1 MKNNLSLDSQIMLPI
16 GSTDFTEELDFQ
28 KYWLALQRR
37 WWVVALTA
45 VTCTSLGGIYALR
58 QPKIYQA
65 NGQIIIK
72 DDQSAQLTGIDAKT
86 GEIKALTQKSDPLST
101 EAEVLKSRPVL
112 AAVASSLNLK
122 NSKGTLIDAKALS
135 EKLTVKPIAGTDILR
150 LMYESEQ
157 RGVATQVINQVMEAY
172 ISSNIRVNQSQAEKA
187 RQFIE
192 AELKLKE
199 VVVHQAE
206 DELRRFREANGLVA
220 LERETEEAVKNMGLL
235 NQNID
240 SSTALL
246 SQAEARVTQLRN
258 QVGMDVDTALQI
270 NALNQSKTVQKALE
284 DWRLAQA
291 ELAKQRTIYRD
302 EAPEIMVLMEQVRA
316 AAAILNNQTQDV
328 TGDPIAVSVDRL
340 QLSKTQQDLVTDLAK
355 AEVEWI
361 SLRQGLASLSQSR
374 SQALSKYRSIPSLEA
389 TQRELQ
395 RQVDA
400 AQTTYKTLLTK
411 LQEVQ
416 VAKNQTVGNAR
427 IVSNAILS
435 EELAGSK
442 IFLLLLG
449 SGVSG
454 LLVGIAL
461 AFLIDYADRSVKTLK
476 EAKNLLP
483 YPVLGM
489 IPQVDLLQLDN
500 SDSHQPYLLTQD
512 SPHFSAQEAYQMLQA
527 NLRFLPQ
534 DQSIRSIIVTS
545 AMRQEGKSTVAANL
559 AMAMAQ
565 GQRRVLLVDADMRH
579 SCQHH
584 VWGLSNQVGLSNL
597 LVGQVQMAAA
607 VTAMRSN
614 LHVLTAGTVPPNP
627 LVLLDSTTMAM
638 WVERFTEQYDFVIF
652 DAPALLGTADSAV
665 LNRMVDGSLVV
676 LRLGGVD
683 AGPVRAMR
691 QFINQSGQRVLG
703 LVINDVDVKADRDG
717 QFYTGLKDKIR
728 KNQRIR
734 TPYPTRPD

>member
-1 MKNNLSLDSQIMLPI
+1 MKDNLSLESQIVTPI
-16 GSTDFTEELDFQ
+16 GTTDFTEELDFQ
-28 KYWLALQRR
+28 KYWLALRRR
-37 WWVVALTA
+37 WWVIALTA
-45 VTCTSLGGIYALR
+45 VTCTSLGGLYALR
-58 QPKIYQA
+58 QPKLYQA

-122 NSKGTLIDAKALS
+122 DKKGNLIDAKALS
-135 EKLTVKPIAGTDILR
+135 DKLSVKPIAGTDILR

-157 RGVATQVINQVMEAY
+157 RGAATQVINQVMEAY

-192 AELKLKE
+192 TELKLKE
-199 VVVHQAE
+199 IVVRQAE
-206 DELRRFREANGLVA
+206 DELKRFREANGLVA

-240 SSTALL
+240 TSTALL

-258 QVGMDVDTALQI
+258 QVGMDVDTALQV

-302 EAPEIMVLMEQVRA
+302 EAPEILVLVDQVRA
-316 AAAILNNQTQDV
+316 AEAILNSQTREISSEPV
-328 TGDPIAVSVDRL
+328 PISAGQL
-340 QLSKTQQDLVTDLAK
+340 QLSKTQQDLAADLAK

-400 AQTTYKTLLTK
+400 SQTTYKTLLTK

-427 IVSNAILS
+427 IVSNAVLS
-435 EELAGSK
+435 EELVGSK
-442 IFLLLLG
+442 RLLILLG
-449 SGVSG
+449 SGLTG
-454 LLVGIAL
+454 LLLGTAL
-461 AFLIDYADRSVKTLK
+461 AFLMDHADQSVKTLK
-476 EAKNLLP
+476 EAKELLP
-483 YPVLGM
+483 YPILGM
-489 IPQVDLLQLDN
+489 IPQIELLRQDDVN
-500 SDSHQPYLLTQD
+500 SHRPYLLTQN
-512 SPHFSAQEAYQMLQA
+512 SPDFSAQEAYQMLQA
-527 NLRFLPQ
+527 NLRFLPK

-545 AMRQEGKSTVAANL
+545 AMRREGKSTVAANL

-565 GQRRVLLVDADMRH
+565 GQRRILLVDADMRH
-579 SCQHH
+579 GCQHH

-627 LVLLDSTTMAM
+627 LVLLDSATMAM

-652 DAPALLGTADSAV
+652 DAPTLLGTADSAV

-683 AGPVRAMR
+683 SGPVRAMR

-703 LVINDVDVKADRDG
+703 LVINNVDVKADRDG
-717 QFYTGLKDKIR
+717 QFYTGLKDKISKKS
-728 KNQRIR
+728 KNKLI
-734 TPYPTRPD
+734 PV